1 MPACASSGVYAPRD
15 THRCDAAVL
24 VRHHV
29 ARFLERVEEGS
40 LAPLPDFVL
49 AELRGFAVCGDFSQ
63 GFVRTACR
71 RCGDEGVEV
80 LCLNMLALTL
90 LALDCEEGFPGLRS
104 LLDSRKNMVSCSAAD
119 VSRVLGRSRQ
129 HLANRLWFARLQQVP
144 AWRYLGWWTLTAP
157 MRYLLG
163 RSL

>member
-1 MPACASSGVYAPRD
+1 MPACASSGVYVPRD

-40 LAPLPDFVL
+40 HAPLPDFVL

-71 RCGDEGVEV
+71 RCGDELRVPFPCKGRGFCPSCMGRRMAEGAALLVDHV
-80 LCLNMLALTL
+80 LPAI
-90 LALDCEEGFPGLRS
+90 GYRQW
-104 LLDSRKNMVSCSAAD
+104 
-119 VSRVLGRSRQ
+119 VLS
-129 HLANRLWFARLQQVP
+129 F
-144 AWRYLGWWTLTAP
+144 TAP
-157 MRYLLG
+157 APRRDPVLLG
-163 RSL
+163 SWGCSGKRALRRRGRLRASAR